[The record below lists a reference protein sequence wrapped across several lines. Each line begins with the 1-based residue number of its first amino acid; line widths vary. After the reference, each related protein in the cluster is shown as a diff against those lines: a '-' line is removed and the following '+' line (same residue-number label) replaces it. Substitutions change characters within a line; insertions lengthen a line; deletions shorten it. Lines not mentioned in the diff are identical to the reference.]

1 MDCYCSIAASP
12 DEQIALSY
20 GLDQPIPSS
29 LNKID
34 IDAVFE
40 KFYHGLLKNK
50 SNIPERIY

>member
-20 GLDQPIPSS
+20 GLGQPIPSS

-34 IDAVFE
+34 IDAAF
-40 KFYHGLLKNK
+40 
-50 SNIPERIY
+50 

>member
-1 MDCYCSIAASP
+1 MVCYCSIAASP